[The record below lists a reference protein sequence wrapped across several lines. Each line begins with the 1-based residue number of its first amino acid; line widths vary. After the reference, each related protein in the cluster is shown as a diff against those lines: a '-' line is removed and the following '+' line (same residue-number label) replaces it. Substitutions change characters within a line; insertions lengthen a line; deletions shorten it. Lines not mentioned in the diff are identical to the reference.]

1 MFLKL
6 FLLFTIIPTIEIIIL
21 IKLSTVFGIFS
32 TLFLVIGTGLL
43 GAFLAR
49 LEGLRVFFKIQTE
62 MRAGRMPA
70 RDMLDG
76 LLLLVAGVVLI
87 TPGLLTDIM
96 GFVFLFPVSRKFLIT
111 YIMKKI
117 EQSMNRGSGT
127 YMHTEYHIQE

>member
-6 FLLFTIIPTIEIIIL
+6 FLLFTLIPTIEIIIL
-21 IKLSTVFGIFS
+21 IKLSSVFGIFS

-49 LEGLRVFFKIQTE
+49 LEGLRVFFKIQAE
-62 MRAGRMPA
+62 MRSGKMPA

-96 GFVFLFPVSRKFLIT
+96 GFVFLFPVTRKWVIT

-117 EQSMNRGSGT
+117 EQSMHRGSRT